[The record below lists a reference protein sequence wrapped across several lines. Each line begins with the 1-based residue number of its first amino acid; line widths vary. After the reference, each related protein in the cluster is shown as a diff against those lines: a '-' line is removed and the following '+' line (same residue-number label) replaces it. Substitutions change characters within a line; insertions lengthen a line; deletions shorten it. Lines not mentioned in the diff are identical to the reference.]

1 MSIFRIFLLINT
13 IILFVEKKSNIKNAY
28 TLFQRILIP
37 ERHKLKLLTYMAPF
51 SVNIT
56 RFSYG

>member
-1 MSIFRIFLLINT
+1 MLI
-13 IILFVEKKSNIKNAY
+13 KKHG
-28 TLFQRILIP
+28 
-37 ERHKLKLLTYMAPF
+37 HKLKLLTYMAPF